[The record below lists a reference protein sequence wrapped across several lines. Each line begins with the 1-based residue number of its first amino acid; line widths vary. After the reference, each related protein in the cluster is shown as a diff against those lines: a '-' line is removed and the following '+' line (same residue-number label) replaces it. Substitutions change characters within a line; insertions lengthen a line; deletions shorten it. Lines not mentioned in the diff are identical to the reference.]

1 MNKKVFAILAE
12 PASYTVDRNIN
23 VYDKLGIKYC
33 YIHSSSLAKSEF
45 KQNVESLDKLA
56 DKELSVFLSNVLKE
70 NDIIIL
76 NGSRTRVGLML
87 LRLNKKYRR
96 IIGLDS
102 DGQLNIPSNPVKRIA
117 KYLFYH
123 NLYKKP
129 YIYGLAGGSY
139 THKDA
144 FRHYGM
150 PEERIFLSP
159 MMVNNSKFA
168 YHQTRGGNKFVF
180 LYVGRILKLK
190 NIGLMIEAF
199 LMNFKNNENVELRIV
214 GTGDLLVNLRDEY
227 GFNKNVFFEGAKYS
241 KDLIEA
247 YRSANV
253 FILPSSYEP
262 WGLVVNEAMCASL
275 PVIVSDQVGAAWDLV
290 QGRNTGFIFKY
301 DDATELACR
310 MSEIYGNKQLYSEYS
325 ENAYNTMMNYWN
337 YDLYRANLESFINNA
352 K

>member
-23 VYDKLGIKYC
+23 VYDKSGIKYC

-45 KQNVESLDKLA
+45 EQNVESLDKLT
-56 DKELSVFLSNVLKE
+56 DKELSAFLSKVLTE

-76 NGSRTRVGLML
+76 NGTRTRVGLML
-87 LRLNKKYRR
+87 LRLNKKFHRA
-96 IIGLDS
+96 IGLDS

-123 NLYKKP
+123 NLYKKS

-159 MMVNNSKFA
+159 MMVNNAKFA
-168 YHQTRGGNKFVF
+168 YHQTRSGNKFTF
-180 LYVGRILKLK
+180 LYVGRIVAVK
-190 NIGLMIEAF
+190 NVELMIKAF
-199 LMNFKNNENVELRIV
+199 LIKFKDNENVELRIV

-227 GFNKNVFFEGAKYS
+227 GFNKNVLFEGAKYG

-253 FILPSSYEP
+253 FVLPSSYEP

-310 MSEIYGNKQLYSEYS
+310 MSEIYDNKQLYSEYS

-337 YDLYRANLESFINNA
+337 YDLYRKNLESFINNA
-352 K
+352 Q